1 MESKGFRV
9 IVTAAAIFSLSQI
22 AAFGQDAKSD
32 VVDSVVST
40 PKGGH
45 SRAGPAQCEDGTA
58 SDYTCLNVHLVSL
71 MSLDELGAVGGI
83 GLNDAWG
90 WNDDDTGRRYA
101 LVAREDGMAFV
112 DLTDP
117 ETPVYVGELIRP
129 ITAQTNVWRDIKVDG
144 YYAFIVADGGS
155 SRRGPH
161 GMQVFDLR
169 HLRSYS
175 GTPLTFIADALY
187 SEFTVAHN
195 IAINEDSHRAY
206 IVGARGPG
214 EGCGGGLHIVDIS
227 SPLAPRFEGCF
238 NDGQTG
244 RGTGYT
250 HDVQCV
256 VYDGP
261 DLTYSGREI
270 CIGSNVDA
278 LSFADVTDASNPI
291 IISRGTYPTSSYVHQ
306 GWLTEDHRYF
316 IQDDEGDERIYF
328 FGGTRTFIWDVQD
341 LDDPVLLTEFVSEV
355 NAIDH
360 NLYVRGD
367 FAYQANYTSGLRI
380 LDISIPETPITAGWF
395 DTLPDRDDI
404 SFAGAWMAYPY
415 PDSDL
420 IIVTS
425 RDEGLFVLKP
435 STILGTRFGSVLATA
450 GDASIRVS
458 WEAVVE
464 INVMR
469 YRVERLLLDGSY
481 EVLQEIPMTTGGLS
495 GSSYEIDIVVEEGVH
510 RVRVSAMGMDGGIIF
525 SEDIVV
531 AVIAGTHILKAPYP
545 NPVSESLTSSLIVST
560 GQSIRI
566 SVFDAAGREVVT
578 LFDGYLDTEREYPFS
593 LDASSLAGGVY
604 FLHIVGDNF
613 SDSRKFVL
621 AR

>member
-1 MESKGFRV
+1 VELKGIRI
-9 IVTAAAIFSLSQI
+9 IVTAAAIFSFSQI
-22 AAFGQDAKSD
+22 TAFGQDAKSD
-32 VVDSVVST
+32 VDDSVVST
-40 PKGGH
+40 PKGSNSG
-45 SRAGPAQCEDGTA
+45 AGPAQCEDGTA

-71 MSLDELGAVGGI
+71 MSLNELGAVGGI

-90 WNDDDTGRRYA
+90 WVDDETGRRYA

-112 DLTDP
+112 DLTNP

-129 ITAQTNVWRDIKVDG
+129 ITAQTNVWRDVKVDG
-144 YYAFIVADGGS
+144 NYAFIVADGGS

-169 HLRSYS
+169 HLRTYS
-175 GTPLTFIADALY
+175 GTPLTFFADALY
-187 SEFTVAHN
+187 TEFTVAHN

-214 EGCGGGLHIVDIS
+214 ESCGGGLHIVDIS

-244 RGTGYT
+244 RGAGYT

-256 VYDGP
+256 IYGGP

-278 LSFADVTDASNPI
+278 LSVADVTDASNPI
-291 IISRGTYPTSSYVHQ
+291 IVSRGTYPTSSYVHQ

-328 FGGTRTFIWDVQD
+328 FGGTRTMIWDVQD

-360 NLYVRGD
+360 NLFVRGD

-395 DTLPDRDDI
+395 DTLPERDDI
-404 SFAGAWMAYPY
+404 AFAGAWMAYPY

-425 RDEGLFVLKP
+425 RDEGLFVLRP
-435 STILGTRFGSVLATA
+435 STILGTRFGSFSVTS
-450 GDASIRVS
+450 GESSVRVR
-458 WEAVVE
+458 WEAVVQN
-464 INVMR
+464 NVMG
-469 YRVERLLLDGSY
+469 YRVERLLPDGSY
-481 EVLQEIPMTTGGLS
+481 EGLYEIQSIAGGGS
-495 GSSYEIDIVVEEGVH
+495 ESSYDEEIQIEEGVH
-510 RVRVSAMGMDGGIIF
+510 QLRVSALGTDGGIV
-525 SEDIVV
+525 STEDIAV

-545 NPVSESLTSSLIVST
+545 NPVSESLTSSLVVRA
-560 GQSIRI
+560 GQSMRI

-578 LFDGYLDTEREYPFS
+578 LFDGYLDTGRELPLS
-593 LDASSLAGGVY
+593 MDASSLAGGVY
-604 FLHIVGDNF
+604 FLQIVGDKF
-613 SDSRKFVL
+613 SDSRKFVI